1 MPRETLPTK
10 EFSIRHREGKETRFR
25 PCVHFVTYGRNY
37 GPPQIHFPTVLTLD
51 LSKNEPPP
59 ERLCERLTRLV
70 YEIADSFFS
79 FESNDLEFY
88 NALNEIQHQ
97 MRSRPRGGCVAVL
110 INCME
115 GIHRSVAMAERLARA
130 VRSRNGPKAECLH
143 LDLGKGMKIR
153 PESAARMGAMGIS
166 EDIPPRGRRR
176 SRHKARA
183 TSEARGSEDRRR
195 GAVATADAVLP
206 MR

>member
-1 MPRETLPTK
+1 MPREILPTK
-10 EFSIRHREGKETRFR
+10 VFSIRHREGKETRVR
-25 PCVHFVTYGRNY
+25 PCVHFVAYGRNH
-37 GPPQIHFPTVLTLD
+37 GPPQIRFPTVLTLD

-59 ERLCERLTRLV
+59 ERLCGRLTGLD

-97 MRSRPRGGCVAVL
+97 MKSRPRGGCVAVL

-130 VRSRNGPKAECLH
+130 VRSRDGPKAECLH

-153 PESAARMGAMGIS
+153 PESAARMGAMGMS
-166 EDIPPRGRRR
+166 EDIPARGRRR
-176 SRHKARA
+176 LRHKAQGTRNVRS
-183 TSEARGSEDRRR
+183 TSE
-195 GAVATADAVLP
+195 
-206 MR
+206 